1 MWDSVAPGWEANAQF
16 VDGHLAPATEALL
29 DAAGIGAGDVVL
41 DLAAGPGGAGL
52 LAAERVGPSGAVLLS
67 DAAAEMVAVATRRAS
82 AHPQVSTA
90 VFDQSEIAA
99 EDGRF
104 DAVISRHGLMFAE
117 DAVGAVQE
125 AARVL
130 RPGGGYAAMTWGP
143 REQNPWLGLILDAVG
158 EQFGVP
164 FPPPNVRGPFEL
176 GDVELLTSVL
186 EDGGLIDVRVVSIET
201 PMHAASLEAWWA
213 RVPQLAG
220 PLAIALAGMEPA
232 VREEIAQRAISAGAN
247 ASQRDGDDVVFTGWA
262 LIGSGRKPPS

>member
-1 MWDSVAPGWEANAQF
+1 
-16 VDGHLAPATEALL
+16 
-29 DAAGIGAGDVVL
+29 
-41 DLAAGPGGAGL
+41 
-52 LAAERVGPSGAVLLS
+52 
-67 DAAAEMVAVATRRAS
+67 
-82 AHPQVSTA
+82 
-90 VFDQSEIAA
+90 
-99 EDGRF
+99 
-104 DAVISRHGLMFAE
+104 
-117 DAVGAVQE
+117 
-125 AARVL
+125 
-130 RPGGGYAAMTWGP
+130 
-143 REQNPWLGLILDAVG
+143 LDAVG

-164 FPPPNVRGPFEL
+164 FPPANVRGPFEL

-247 ASQRDGDDVVFTGWA
+247 ASQRDGDDVVFAGWA